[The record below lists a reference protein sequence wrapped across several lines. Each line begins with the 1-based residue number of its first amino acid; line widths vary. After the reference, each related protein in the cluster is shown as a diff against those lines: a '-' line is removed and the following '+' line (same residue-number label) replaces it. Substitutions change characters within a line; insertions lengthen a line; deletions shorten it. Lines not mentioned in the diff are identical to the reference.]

1 MKMEVRDVV
10 CTVCGCCCDDLI
22 VEVED
27 NHIRSVRNA
36 CALSTSKLM
45 DHRERLKTPMVREG
59 GTLREASLK
68 EALDRAAQILAEA
81 RYPLLWGWSLT
92 CNEAVSIG
100 VELAETLGG
109 VIDNNTSICHGPGLI
124 GVHDI
129 GISSSTLGEVKNRAD
144 LIVYWGANPVH
155 AHPRHMARYTL
166 MARGRFRRSRRERT
180 LIVVDVRRT
189 DTAKL
194 ADLYIQVEP
203 NGDYELLSALRAAVR
218 GEEIEQEDVA
228 GVPIE
233 EIEEMA
239 ELMIG
244 CEFGALFYGVG
255 LTMSRGKSRNIDAAL
270 SLVRDLNSRTKFII
284 LPMRG
289 HFNVTG
295 ANEVTTWLSGYPFGV
310 DYSRGYPYY
319 NPGDTTAI
327 DLLRRG
333 ECDAALVVASDP
345 AAHFPASITRKLAEI
360 PVVTL
365 DPHRSTTVE
374 ISDVAIPTAIVGVE
388 ASGTV
393 YRMDGV
399 PLEAKMLIR
408 PPEGVKTDAEILT
421 SLLEGVKTLKGS

>member
-1 MKMEVRDVV
+1 MEVTDVI

-27 NHIRSVRNA
+27 NHISAVRNA
-36 CALSTSKLM
+36 CALSTAKLM
-45 DHRERLKTPMVREG
+45 DHRERLRSPMVREG
-59 GTLREASLK
+59 GALREAPLD

-92 CNEAVSIG
+92 CNEAVSLG

-144 LIVYWGANPVH
+144 LIVYWGSNPVH

-166 MARGRFRRSRRERT
+166 MARGRFRKSRRERT

-194 ADLYIQVEP
+194 ADLYIQVKP

-218 GEEIEQEDVA
+218 GEEIEQEEVA
-228 GVPIE
+228 GVPLR

-295 ANEVTTWLSGYPFGV
+295 ANEATTWISGYPFGV
-310 DYSRGYPYY
+310 DYSRGFPYY

-327 DLLRRG
+327 DLLKRG

-345 AAHFPASITRKLAEI
+345 AAHFPANITKRLMDV
-360 PVVTL
+360 PVITL
-365 DPHRSTTVE
+365 DPHMSATVE
-374 ISDVAIPTAIVGVE
+374 ISDVAIPGAGLVHCSFGRR
-388 ASGTV
+388 G
-393 YRMDGV
+393 
-399 PLEAKMLIR
+399 
-408 PPEGVKTDAEILT
+408 
-421 SLLEGVKTLKGS
+421 

>member
-1 MKMEVRDVV
+1 MEVRDVV

-22 VEVED
+22 VEIED
-27 NHIRSVRNA
+27 NHIKSARNA
-36 CALSTSKLM
+36 CTLSTSKLM
-45 DHRERLKTPMVREG
+45 DHRERLESPMIREG
-59 GTLREASLK
+59 GILRDASLE
-68 EALDRAAQILAEA
+68 EALDRAAQILSEA

-100 VELAETLGG
+100 VELAEVLGG

-144 LIVYWGANPVH
+144 LIVYWGSNPVH
-155 AHPRHMARYTL
+155 AHPRHMARYTV
-166 MARGRFRRSRRERT
+166 MSRGRFRRSRRERT

-189 DTAKL
+189 DTARL
-194 ADLYIQVEP
+194 ADLFIQVKP
-203 NGDYELLSALRAAVR
+203 NGDYELLSALRAAVK
-218 GEEIEQEDVA
+218 GEELEQEEVA
-228 GVPIE
+228 GVPVA
-233 EIEEMA
+233 EIERMT

-270 SLVRDLNSRTKFII
+270 SLVRDLNSRTKFTI

-327 DLLRRG
+327 DILRRG

-345 AAHFPASITRKLAEI
+345 AAHFPASITRRLMEI
-360 PVVTL
+360 PIITL
-365 DPHRSTTVE
+365 DPYRSATAE
-374 ISDVAIPTAIVGVE
+374 ISEVVIPTAVLGVE
-388 ASGTV
+388 ALGTI

-399 PLEAKMLIR
+399 PLEAKRLVE
-408 PPEGVKTDAEILT
+408 PPEGVKTDVEILS
-421 SLLEGVKTLKGS
+421 SLLERVKILRG

>member
-1 MKMEVRDVV
+1 
-10 CTVCGCCCDDLI
+10 
-22 VEVED
+22 
-27 NHIRSVRNA
+27 
-36 CALSTSKLM
+36 
-45 DHRERLKTPMVREG
+45 
-59 GTLREASLK
+59 
-68 EALDRAAQILAEA
+68 
-81 RYPLLWGWSLT
+81 WSLT

-194 ADLYIQVEP
+194 ADLYIQVKP
-203 NGDYELLSALRAAVR
+203 NSDYELLSALRAAVR
-218 GEEIEQEDVA
+218 GEEIEQEEVA
-228 GVPIE
+228 GVPLE
-233 EIEEMA
+233 EIEKMA

-270 SLVRDLNSRTKFII
+270 SLVRDLNSRTKFTI

-345 AAHFPASITRKLAEI
+345 AAHFPASITRAFMEI
-360 PVVTL
+360 PIITI
-365 DPHRSTTVE
+365 DPLRSATVE
-374 ISDVAIPTAIVGVE
+374 ISDVVIPTAILGVE
-388 ASGTV
+388 ASGTI

-399 PLEAKMLIR
+399 PLEAKGLIR
-408 PPEGVKTDAEILT
+408 PPEGVKTDVEVLT
-421 SLLEGVKTLKGS
+421 SLLERVKILRRG

>member
-1 MKMEVRDVV
+1 MEVRDVV

-421 SLLEGVKTLKGS
+421 SLLEGVKTLRGS